1 MCMGFV
7 DQFNKRLAATG
18 MSMGRCKQRYHRA
31 LALCWLLPAVG
42 VLNVRTAVERLISA
56 EVLARLKRTAGNVG
70 WARWAQI
77 QLGKALCELG
87 AKLAKHELG
96 SAEYRAENGLAPHWM
111 SRGRSRRPLA
121 SVSSPPPMMPQKHDF
136 VSFRALWNDEST
148 RITRNDGTD
157 MWYGRCDPCSD
168 EGLRLGAARRGR
180 WPDGKEVPKSGSGC
194 AICKIYVCKTCK
206 SNGTYDNY
214 THPGDCSGAA
224 SFSNLLD

>member
-1 MCMGFV
+1 MGFV

-70 WARWAQI
+70 WARWVQI
-77 QLGKALCELG
+77 QLGKRLCELG
-87 AKLAKHELG
+87 VKLAKEELG

-121 SVSSPPPMMPQKHDF
+121 SVSSPPPMMPQRHDW
-136 VSFRALWNDEST
+136 VSFRSQKSAYYCAK
-148 RITRNDGTD
+148 RRDGVE
-157 MWYGRCDPCSD
+157 MWYGRCELCAD
-168 EGLRLGAARRGR
+168 EAEQAGAARRGLS
-180 WPDGKEVPKSGSGC
+180 PGGSHDVSRTSFGC
-194 AICKIYVCKTCK
+194 ATCLVYICKKCKESGK
-206 SNGTYDNY
+206 FDSYD
-214 THPGDCSGAA
+214 HPGDCSGEQGMQEMR
-224 SFSNLLD
+224 D